1 MWGCGENVGCE
12 GECGGVRGNVWVR
25 GDMWTGGGS
34 CGCEG
39 MWECEGE

>member
-1 MWGCGENVGCE
+1 MWGCE
-12 GECGGVRGNVWVR
+12 GECVGEGECVDVR
-25 GDMWTGGGS
+25 GDMWAGGGS